1 MIYVVRNRYKGKPK
15 RCDWGKRG
23 EGSGMKYARSK
34 GKIFVCFLD
43 SVFSCKKKKKEAAI
57 YDTLRNER
65 KMTDRRSRRGRGG

>member
-1 MIYVVRNRYKGKPK
+1 
-15 RCDWGKRG
+15 
-23 EGSGMKYARSK
+23 MKYARSK

-65 KMTDRRSRRGRGG
+65 KMTDRRSRRGRGDERKSQRTRNQLFS

>member
-1 MIYVVRNRYKGKPK
+1 
-15 RCDWGKRG
+15 
-23 EGSGMKYARSK
+23 MKYARSK

-65 KMTDRRSRRGRGG
+65 KMTDRRSRRGGGMSGRANVREISCSHRTWE